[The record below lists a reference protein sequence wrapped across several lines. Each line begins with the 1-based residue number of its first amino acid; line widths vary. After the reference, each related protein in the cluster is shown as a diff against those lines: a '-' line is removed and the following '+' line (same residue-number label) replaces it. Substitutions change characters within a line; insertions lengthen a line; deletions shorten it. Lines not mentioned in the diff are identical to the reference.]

1 MFGRSISNS
10 NNGGIVHIDNV
21 TGIRNFFAIQIKRK
35 LAAIGNKGAFKG
47 SVIHHLNVGD
57 RTIIRSRIKCFLQST
72 AACKVCGIGTP
83 SCLYYGLLGNR
94 FLGSR
99 LFRRSLL
106 GLGGSL
112 FGLGSSLFRLGS
124 GLLRLGSGLLR
135 LGSGLFGL
143 GSSLFGLGSSLLRL
157 GSGRFGLGS
166 GRFGLGS
173 GFLGSGF
180 GFYVRAVDGVVVSI
194 EHFGDLFVILVNIK
208 TLGKNDFF
216 AGERNGAT
224 GAIEN
229 VHTIQIFTVGRKIK
243 HTG

>member
-57 RTIIRSRIKCFLQST
+57 RTIIRSRFERFLQST

-83 SCLYYGLLGNR
+83 LCLYYGLFGNR
-94 FLGSR
+94 ILRSR
-99 LFRRSLL
+99 FFRRSLL
-106 GLGGSL
+106 GLGSSLLGLGSGL
-112 FGLGSSLFRLGS
+112 FGLGSSL
-124 GLLRLGSGLLR
+124 LRLGS
-135 LGSGLFGL
+135 SLFGL
-143 GSSLFGLGSSLLRL
+143 GSSLFGLGSSFFGLGSGLLRL
-157 GSGRFGLGS
+157 GSSLFGLGS
-166 GRFGLGS
+166 GL
-173 GFLGSGF
+173 LGSGF
-180 GFYVRAVDGVVVSI
+180 GLYVRAVDGVVVSI
-194 EHFGDLFVILVNIK
+194 EHFGDLFVIFINIK

-229 VHTIQIFTVGRKIK
+229 VHTVQIFAVAGEIK